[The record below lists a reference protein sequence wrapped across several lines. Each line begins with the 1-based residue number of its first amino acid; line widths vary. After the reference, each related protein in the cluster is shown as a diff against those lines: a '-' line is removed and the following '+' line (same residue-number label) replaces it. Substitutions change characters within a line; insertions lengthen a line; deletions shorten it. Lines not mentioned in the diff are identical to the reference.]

1 MSDTLPNVTND
12 AIAEFQVEWERISAS
27 IDRSTALRRNL
38 IKQARDNGIP
48 TEMAVLAVRTKKKHS
63 AQEATR
69 NLADLLRSLS
79 LVHIPISQDDLFD
92 WPQGMSA
99 NTAQARESWDAEG
112 AGYAAGSN
120 GADPESC
127 PYQPGSDAYAL
138 WGRAYQ
144 RGAEDH
150 AARSGGTERVP
161 AERTRRARGPAQG
174 QIAGTERR
182 SRRRGNGSDEVQEA
196 AE

>member
-79 LVHIPISQDDLFD
+79 LVHIPI
-92 WPQGMSA
+92 MSA